1 MAHDAIIHKVNPYDL
16 HGVRY
21 YQLFLA
27 YDDTPDTLR
36 EVRLPHDAVYD
47 SPADGD
53 HVSVESILSMVTAVR
68 KQAQA

>member
-1 MAHDAIIHKVNPYDL
+1 MARDAIIYKVNPYEL

-21 YQLFLA
+21 YQLFIA
-27 YDDTPDTLR
+27 YDDAPDTLR
-36 EVRLPHDAVYD
+36 EVRLPHDAVYE

-53 HVSVESILSMVTAVR
+53 LVSVESILSMVTEVR